1 MRRRFV
7 VRNTLLSSS
16 TRTGLRGYD
25 DPLPVPG
32 KTRAGRQRNDKL
44 PMTELTR
51 ADDTNTVTAPPL
63 PEWSRGFV
71 RLALGVGAL
80 LLAVAAFLA
89 GTLQISRQ
97 RIDAAAI
104 DELQNL
110 TLNLERYY
118 FTRLQAADLVLQSA
132 VQDYANA
139 GRVDGVDLFTPV
151 LERLRLRLP
160 ETPPMRAANAAG
172 FVVYGDGANPAMSV
186 AQRQFFKEASRTS
199 ALVMGLPLKSRVSN
213 SWVLPL
219 ARQMHDA
226 NGDFAGVVYINLEM
240 QDFFSVLQVLKVG
253 KRGVIT
259 LFDGQQQVIVR
270 WPPLTGDETPRKL
283 TAPSLLA
290 ALAASQPVASF
301 TTESSIDHVVRSS
314 MVRRVGDYPAWVLVG
329 LDVDEIHAPW
339 YAELRTALLFWLALA
354 GGGAVLLVMQRRREH
369 AQASVLRQLEA
380 ARLQADAASRSKSM
394 FLANM
399 SHEIRTPLNG
409 VLGFA
414 QIGFHDAAAPEASR
428 QRFGRILQSGKLLQT
443 LLNDVLDVSRIEAG
457 KLLLEPLPSD
467 AREIAQQAVD
477 LLRDSAAAKGLALR
491 LEVAQNVPPLVVVDP
506 LRLQQVLLNLASNAV
521 KFTDAGQVD
530 LRVCV
535 EDKQLVFDVTDT
547 GCGLSQAETARIFE
561 AFEQA
566 DASVTRRHGGSGL
579 GLTITRNLVA
589 LMGGAITVASR
600 QGAGSTFTVR
610 LPLSPPPADEGDAVD
625 DLAIDAAPSRALAG
639 LRILVVE
646 DNPINRLV
654 IDSLLKMEGA
664 QTELASDG
672 HEAIACVAE
681 AGGAR
686 YDIALL
692 DVEMPGIDGYET
704 ARRLHEID
712 ASLPLLGQTARAM
725 AEDLALCMQAGMRD
739 RVVKPIEREELVRLI
754 LAHARRA

>member
-1 MRRRFV
+1 MTDQNRV
-7 VRNTLLSSS
+7 DES
-16 TRTGLRGYD
+16 TD
-25 DPLPVPG
+25 V
-32 KTRAGRQRNDKL
+32 N
-44 PMTELTR
+44 
-51 ADDTNTVTAPPL
+51 APPL
-63 PEWSRGFV
+63 TEWSRGFV

-80 LLAVAAFLA
+80 LLAVGAFLA
-89 GTLQISRQ
+89 GSLEVSRQ
-97 RIDAAAI
+97 RVDAAAA

-110 TLNLERYY
+110 TLNLARYY

-132 VQDYANA
+132 VQDFATA
-139 GRVDGVDLFTPV
+139 GDAAGPQAFMQDLK
-151 LERLRLRLP
+151 RLQQRLP
-160 ETPPMRAANAAG
+160 EAPSLRAADESG
-172 FVVYGDGANPAMSV
+172 LVHFSDGATPISV
-186 AQRQFFKEASRTS
+186 AERQFFKEARRSPD
-199 ALVMGLPLKSRVSN
+199 LVVGLPLRSRVSN
-213 SWVLPL
+213 RWVLPI
-219 ARQMHDA
+219 ARQLHHA
-226 NGDFAGVVYINLEM
+226 NGEFAGVVYFTLEL
-240 QDFFSVLQVLKVG
+240 QDFVSTLGELKVG
-253 KRGVIT
+253 RRGAIT
-259 LFDGQQQVIVR
+259 IVNDHQEIIVR
-270 WPPLTGDETPRKL
+270 LPAVQQMADEKPIRL
-283 TAPSLLA
+283 TAPALLT
-290 ALAASQPVASF
+290 ALASGQPTA
-301 TTESSIDHVVRSS
+301 TYTAESSVDHVVRTA
-314 MVRRVGDYPAWVLVG
+314 MLRRVGGYPAWVLVG
-329 LDVDEIHAPW
+329 LAEDEIRAPW
-339 YAELRTALLFWLALA
+339 LAELRIALIFWLALA
-354 GGGAVLLVMQRRREH
+354 AGGGVLLVMQRRRER
-369 AQASVLRQLEA
+369 AQAAVLSQLDA
-380 ARLQADAASRSKSM
+380 ARVQADAANRSKSM

-457 KLLLEPLPSD
+457 KLLLEPLPSEV
-467 AREIAQQAVD
+467 REIARQAID

-491 LEVAQNVPPLVVVDP
+491 LEVAANVPPVVVVDP

-521 KFTDAGQVD
+521 KFTDAGHVD
-530 LRVCV
+530 LRVHAQG
-535 EDKQLVFDVTDT
+535 EQLVFDVADT
-547 GCGLSQAETARIFE
+547 GCGLSDAETARIFE

-589 LMGGAITVASR
+589 LMGGALAVASR

-610 LPLSPPPADEGDAVD
+610 LPLVLPPTDEDDAVD
-625 DLAIDAAPSRALAG
+625 DPAIDAAPSQALAG

-664 QTELASDG
+664 QTDLASDG
-672 HEAIACVAE
+672 HEAIARVTE
-681 AGGAR
+681 ASGSR

-704 ARRLHEID
+704 ARRLHAID

-725 AEDLALCMQAGMRD
+725 AEDLVLCMQAGMRD

>member
-1 MRRRFV
+1 
-7 VRNTLLSSS
+7 
-16 TRTGLRGYD
+16 
-25 DPLPVPG
+25 
-32 KTRAGRQRNDKL
+32 
-44 PMTELTR
+44 MTEHAR
-51 ADDTNTVTAPPL
+51 AEDSNAVTAPPL

-132 VQDYANA
+132 VQDYATA

-172 FVVYGDGANPAMSV
+172 FVVYGEGANPGVSV
-186 AQRQFFKEASRTS
+186 AQRQFFKEASRTP
-199 ALVMGLPLKSRVSN
+199 ALVLGLPLKSRVSN

-219 ARQMHDA
+219 ARQLRDA

-240 QDFFSVLQVLKVG
+240 QDFFSVLQALKVG

-259 LFDGQQQVIVR
+259 VFDDQQQVIVR
-270 WPPLTGDETPRKL
+270 WPPLPPAGDEAPRKL
-283 TAPSLLA
+283 TAPSLLT
-290 ALAASQPVASF
+290 ALAASQPVASY

-457 KLLLEPLPSD
+457 KLLLEPLPSEV
-467 AREIAQQAVD
+467 REIARQAID

-491 LEVAQNVPPLVVVDP
+491 LEVAANVPPVVVVDP

-521 KFTDAGQVD
+521 KFTDAGHVD
-530 LRVCV
+530 LRVHAQG
-535 EDKQLVFDVTDT
+535 EQLVFDVADT
-547 GCGLSQAETARIFE
+547 GCGLSDAETARIFE

-589 LMGGAITVASR
+589 LMGGALAVASR

-610 LPLSPPPADEGDAVD
+610 LPLVLPPTDEDDAVD
-625 DLAIDAAPSRALAG
+625 DPAIDAAPSQALAG

-664 QTELASDG
+664 QTDLASDG
-672 HEAIACVAE
+672 HEAIARVTE
-681 AGGAR
+681 ASGSR

-704 ARRLHEID
+704 ARRLHAID

-725 AEDLALCMQAGMRD
+725 AEDLVLCMQAGMRD